1 MARPKLRGVLLCED
15 TEHERFFRRLL
26 IPRWFARNKLKVQRI
41 PDGKGAGDAF
51 VVDRYVEEVRLA
63 RRWRNENYGL
73 AVAVDGD
80 LLKLEGR
87 LRQLD
92 QRLAEAGLEPRSE
105 EERIAVFVPTRSIET
120 WELWLCGRRDLDE
133 DSDYKSRF
141 RKAQRRGTASAKDAV
156 DAWFRSLSPEE
167 DKLERE
173 TLPALAAGRVEVR
186 RLGTS
191 RS

>member
-1 MARPKLRGVLLCED
+1 MARPRLRGVLLCED

-26 IPRWFARNKLKVQRI
+26 LRRWFKRLRVERI
-41 PDGKGAGDAF
+41 RDRKGAGDA
-51 VVDRYVEEVRLA
+51 YVIVKFAQEVRVA
-63 RRWRNENYGL
+63 RRWRNENYAL
-73 AVAVDGD
+73 VVAIDGD
-80 LLKLEGR
+80 RVKMHER

-92 QRLAEAGLEPRSE
+92 QQLVDAGLPKRGEDE
-105 EERIAVFVPTRSIET
+105 MIVICVPTWSIET